1 MAQGRN
7 PNVGRRGA
15 GSPIAKSGIRPPS
28 RTGSASGYF
37 VGTGVNRK
45 TAASPQHKPS
55 RSAPSTNYTR
65 QAQQFVRQSPEPFRN
80 PTRAANPMSGNVP
93 SVRQTINPLGG
104 RVMSQSEMNTATG
117 HSPSY
122 RPKGYHA
129 ATSGFPTK
137 GVRRAG
143 NSHEALGSGW
153 KSNKPTGGAKLMQGL
168 TTTVG
173 GFSDRGLV
181 QGPGIPVR
189 LLPSRARKG
198 SIPQG

>member
-1 MAQGRN
+1 MATRNTNQGRHL
-7 PNVGRRGA
+7 A

-45 TAASPQHKPS
+45 TAATPQHKASPS
-55 RSAPSTNYTR
+55 AASTNYTR

-80 PTRAANPMSGNVP
+80 PTRAANPMGTVP
-93 SVRQTINPLGG
+93 SDRRPGMTNPLGV

-117 HSPSY
+117 HAASY
-122 RPKGYHA
+122 KPKGYHA
-129 ATSGFPTK
+129 ATSGFPTQ

-143 NSHEALGSGW
+143 SSHDAFKSGW
-153 KSNKPTGGAKLMQGL
+153 QSNKPTGGAKLMKGL
-168 TTTVG
+168 TTVG

>member
-15 GSPIAKSGIRPPS
+15 GSPIAKSGVRPPV

-45 TAASPQHKPS
+45 TAARPETSPS
-55 RSAPSTNYTR
+55 RSAPANNYTR

-80 PTRAANPMSGNVP
+80 SARGANLGGVP
-93 SVRQTINPLGG
+93 SVRQTINPLGS

-117 HSPSY
+117 HAANY
-122 RPKGYHA
+122 VPKGYYS
-129 ATSGFPTK
+129 ATSGRPTQ
-137 GVRRAG
+137 GVRKAG
-143 NSHEALGSGW
+143 SSHDAFKSGW
-153 KSNKPTGGAKLMQGL
+153 QSNKPTGGAKLMKGL
-168 TTTVG
+168 TTAG